1 MEFKL
6 NFDKAYIQVKPDI
19 KVIKIQTN
27 IIGSNMLFK
36 IISNWDLSWLWN
48 WFNWF
53 IRHFRVIC
61 DMVFRTITRITG
73 YGIANF
79 KCTINN
85 SKIISYNYN

>member
-36 IISNWDLSWLWN
+36 IISN
-48 WFNWF
+48 
-53 IRHFRVIC
+53 
-61 DMVFRTITRITG
+61 
-73 YGIANF
+73 
-79 KCTINN
+79 
-85 SKIISYNYN
+85 